1 MTPNS
6 LSWFTNYQG
15 FDVKRFKYDQFKTLC
30 DEAWVIM
37 RGEKIILIFIRAF
50 RMNLRTWESFNQGK
64 QHLNIISVISS
75 LKRLEKFSQYSNMTN
90 TECSETQKLAL
101 PQQYFNVKPYN
112 SETKLSKRKKIVK
125 KLLQSLRTSKYE
137 KKLSFPIF
145 LPY

>member
-1 MTPNS
+1 
-6 LSWFTNYQG
+6 
-15 FDVKRFKYDQFKTLC
+15 
-30 DEAWVIM
+30 M

-101 PQQYFNVKPYN
+101 PQ
-112 SETKLSKRKKIVK
+112 
-125 KLLQSLRTSKYE
+125 
-137 KKLSFPIF
+137 
-145 LPY
+145 